1 MPLNGFTSLCSKN
14 AKQIVSRDKGN
25 PQYHKANNVS
35 NSEVTHY
42 QIDGKVIK
50 TGDRCDYLLMN
61 ETSKTAYLIE
71 LKGSDLVKAASQ
83 LEATENALRS
93 QLVEYQLQYRIVANK
108 CKTQEIHSSA
118 YRKYQIRWKSRLLQ
132 KTGYIEAINEQITK
146 IGECLKKCV
155 SKLSDNFPF
164 ACLTTLL

>member
-93 QLVEYQLQYRIVANK
+93 HLYFPSVCTGRMQYRIVANK

-132 KTGYIEAINEQITK
+132 KTGYIEEK
-146 IGECLKKCV
+146 I
-155 SKLSDNFPF
+155 
-164 ACLTTLL
+164 

>member
-1 MPLNGFTSLCSKN
+1 MPLNGFISLCGKN
-14 AKQIVSRDKGN
+14 AEQIVSRDKGN

-42 QIDGKVIK
+42 QIDGEVIK

-83 LEATENALRS
+83 LGGNG
-93 QLVEYQLQYRIVANK
+93 K
-108 CKTQEIHSSA
+108 CFAVSA
-118 YRKYQIRWKSRLLQ
+118 SGIS
-132 KTGYIEAINEQITK
+132 IAIPNCCE
-146 IGECLKKCV
+146 
-155 SKLSDNFPF
+155 
-164 ACLTTLL
+164 

>member
-1 MPLNGFTSLCSKN
+1 MPLNVFISLCGKN

-42 QIDGKVIK
+42 QIDGEVIK

-132 KTGYIEAINEQITK
+132 KTGYIEEK
-146 IGECLKKCV
+146 I
-155 SKLSDNFPF
+155 
-164 ACLTTLL
+164 

>member
-1 MPLNGFTSLCSKN
+1 
-14 AKQIVSRDKGN
+14 
-25 PQYHKANNVS
+25 
-35 NSEVTHY
+35 
-42 QIDGKVIK
+42 
-50 TGDRCDYLLMN
+50 MN

-118 YRKYQIRWKSRLLQ
+118 YRKYQIRWDIV
-132 KTGYIEAINEQITK
+132 GYYRKRDILYIHMTI
-146 IGECLKKCV
+146 
-155 SKLSDNFPF
+155 
-164 ACLTTLL
+164 

>member
-93 QLVEYQLQYRIVANK
+93 QLVLRINVKHRKYIPVRIGN
-108 CKTQEIHSSA
+108 IRYDGRVGY
-118 YRKYQIRWKSRLLQ
+118 YRKRDILKKKSR
-132 KTGYIEAINEQITK
+132 K
-146 IGECLKKCV
+146 
-155 SKLSDNFPF
+155 
-164 ACLTTLL
+164 

>member
-1 MPLNGFTSLCSKN
+1 MRNRLFLEIKGIHNII
-14 AKQIVSRDKGN
+14 KQIMFSIFKIILSRC
-25 PQYHKANNVS
+25 NNLYIFV
-35 NSEVTHY
+35 
-42 QIDGKVIK
+42 DGKVIK

-132 KTGYIEAINEQITK
+132 KTGYIEEK
-146 IGECLKKCV
+146 I
-155 SKLSDNFPF
+155 
-164 ACLTTLL
+164 

>member
-61 ETSKTAYLIE
+61 ETSKTAYLIFPIRTGMYF
-71 LKGSDLVKAASQ
+71 LCFTFIRNNSVLQ
-83 LEATENALRS
+83 L
-93 QLVEYQLQYRIVANK
+93 IF
-108 CKTQEIHSSA
+108 H
-118 YRKYQIRWKSRLLQ
+118 
-132 KTGYIEAINEQITK
+132 
-146 IGECLKKCV
+146 
-155 SKLSDNFPF
+155 
-164 ACLTTLL
+164 

>member
-93 QLVEYQLQYRIVANK
+93 QLVEYQLQYRIVANNVK
-108 CKTQEIHSSA
+108 HRKYIPVRIGNIRYDGRVGY
-118 YRKYQIRWKSRLLQ
+118 YRKRDILKKKSR
-132 KTGYIEAINEQITK
+132 K
-146 IGECLKKCV
+146 
-155 SKLSDNFPF
+155 
-164 ACLTTLL
+164 

>member
-1 MPLNGFTSLCSKN
+1 MPLNGFISLCGKN

-25 PQYHKANNVS
+25 PQY
-35 NSEVTHY
+35 
-42 QIDGKVIK
+42 QIDGEVIK

-132 KTGYIEAINEQITK
+132 KTGYIEEK
-146 IGECLKKCV
+146 I
-155 SKLSDNFPF
+155 
-164 ACLTTLL
+164 

>member
-1 MPLNGFTSLCSKN
+1 MHDIAHSRQKNPNGKFFCYFFDFFS
-14 AKQIVSRDKGN
+14 D
-25 PQYHKANNVS
+25 
-35 NSEVTHY
+35 
-42 QIDGKVIK
+42 
-50 TGDRCDYLLMN
+50 LLMN

-132 KTGYIEAINEQITK
+132 KTGYIEEK
-146 IGECLKKCV
+146 I
-155 SKLSDNFPF
+155 
-164 ACLTTLL
+164 

>member
-25 PQYHKANNVS
+25 PQYHKANN
-35 NSEVTHY
+35 

-132 KTGYIEAINEQITK
+132 KTGYIEEK
-146 IGECLKKCV
+146 I
-155 SKLSDNFPF
+155 
-164 ACLTTLL
+164 

>member
-1 MPLNGFTSLCSKN
+1 MPLNGFISLCGKN

-71 LKGSDLVKAASQ
+71 LKG
-83 LEATENALRS
+83 TENALRS

-132 KTGYIEAINEQITK
+132 KTGYIEEK
-146 IGECLKKCV
+146 I
-155 SKLSDNFPF
+155 
-164 ACLTTLL
+164 

>member
-1 MPLNGFTSLCSKN
+1 MPLNGFISLCGKN

-93 QLVEYQLQYRIVANK
+93 QLVEYQLQYRIVVSTTLIISKKPGN
-108 CKTQEIHSSA
+108 TGIS
-118 YRKYQIRWKSRLLQ
+118 RDIRTEFTTDLL
-132 KTGYIEAINEQITK
+132 
-146 IGECLKKCV
+146 
-155 SKLSDNFPF
+155 LSD
-164 ACLTTLL
+164 

>member
-61 ETSKTAYLIE
+61 EPSKTAYKRI
-71 LKGSDLVKAASQ
+71 GSCEGCQSTRGNGKCFAVSASGI
-83 LEATENALRS
+83 S
-93 QLVEYQLQYRIVANK
+93 I
-108 CKTQEIHSSA
+108 
-118 YRKYQIRWKSRLLQ
+118 
-132 KTGYIEAINEQITK
+132 AIPNCCE
-146 IGECLKKCV
+146 
-155 SKLSDNFPF
+155 
-164 ACLTTLL
+164 

>member
-83 LEATENALRS
+83 LKHRKYIP
-93 QLVEYQLQYRIVANK
+93 VRIGNIRYDGRVGY
-108 CKTQEIHSSA
+108 
-118 YRKYQIRWKSRLLQ
+118 YRKRDILKKKSR
-132 KTGYIEAINEQITK
+132 K
-146 IGECLKKCV
+146 
-155 SKLSDNFPF
+155 
-164 ACLTTLL
+164 